1 LFCEI
6 YLYKVSN
13 LKQYFQH
20 FSTGIKIGSIMYKYG
35 TSSPTLH
42 QLYKRTNI
50 NCPKVTTNNI
60 NDSHATISLSTLDI
74 SILER

>member
-1 LFCEI
+1 
-6 YLYKVSN
+6 
-13 LKQYFQH
+13 
-20 FSTGIKIGSIMYKYG
+20 MYKYG

-60 NDSHATISLSTLDI
+60 NDSHATISLSTLDT